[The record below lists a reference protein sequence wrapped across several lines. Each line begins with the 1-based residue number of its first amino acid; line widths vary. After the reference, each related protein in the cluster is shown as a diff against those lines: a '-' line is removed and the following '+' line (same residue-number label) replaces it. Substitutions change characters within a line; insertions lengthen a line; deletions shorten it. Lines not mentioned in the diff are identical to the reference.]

1 MIEKL
6 KELYKELHEDMQI
19 NIKIRQGLDEGKIK
33 KFDDNLLYE
42 MSFYD
47 FYDLP
52 MLVVLLRSN
61 IKLVNLKEVSKGL
74 LCFLEKR
81 GKINLLESRNRDYYL
96 IELSIDNKKYI
107 YDVSTKLVYDKYYYY
122 KINIDVS
129 YNVIYSKEEF
139 KDDFQDTTSFIK
151 FAKMSDARTKLVSQ
165 LIRDY
170 KKGYSDT
177 VASEITLNNYY
188 KKEIDS
194 IYLKLVKIE
203 D

>member
-6 KELYKELHEDMQI
+6 KELYKELYEDMQI

-52 MLVVLLRSN
+52 MLVILLRSN
-61 IKLVNLKEVSKGL
+61 IKLGNLKEVSKGL

-107 YDVSTKLVYDKYYYY
+107 YDVSTKLVYDKDYYY
-122 KINIDVS
+122 KINSDVS
-129 YNVIYSKEEF
+129 YNIIYSKQITKEDLIV
-139 KDDFQDTTSFIK
+139 KVDNLPIKSKQDVQIDF
-151 FAKMSDARTKLVSQ
+151 SQ
-165 LIRDY
+165 IAPNLRS
-170 KKGYSDT
+170 K
-177 VASEITLNNYY
+177 
-188 KKEIDS
+188 
-194 IYLKLVKIE
+194 YLKLVIDKILNHNLMNE
-203 D
+203 KQAIKNYLDNL

>member
-194 IYLKLVKIE
+194 KYLKLVKNE